1 MNTQTMLTAMRRIRK
16 MYECQMAPVLQTFD
30 LTTFEGDI
38 IGFLSNNPDMDTA
51 NHIVEYRMLPKANV
65 SRAVDGLN
73 QRGWIDLKRDEVDRR
88 KIHLSLTES
97 AQPAAQAISKTQR
110 AFANHLTGNFTPEE
124 RDQLSDLLHR
134 IHENAINAMEE
145 I

>member
-16 MYECQMAPVLQTFD
+16 MYECQMAPVLQAFD

-65 SRAVDGLN
+65 SRAVDGLH
-73 QRGWIDLKRDEVDRR
+73 QRGWIGLKRDEVDRR

-97 AQPAAQAISKTQR
+97 AQPAAQAILKIQR

-124 RDQLSDLLHR
+124 KDQLADLLHR
-134 IHENAINAMEE
+134 IHENAINTMEE

>member
-51 NHIVEYRMLPKANV
+51 NHIAEYRMLPKANV
-65 SRAVDGLN
+65 SRAVDGLH

-97 AQPAAQAISKTQR
+97 AQPAAQAILKTQR

-124 RDQLSDLLHR
+124 KDQLADLLHR
-134 IHENAINAMEE
+134 IHENAINTMEE

>member
-1 MNTQTMLTAMRRIRK
+1 MNTQTILTAMRRIRK
-16 MYECQMAPVLQTFD
+16 MYECQMAPVLHTFD

-51 NHIVEYRMLPKANV
+51 NHIVEYRMLPKANI
-65 SRAVDGLN
+65 SRAVDGLH

-88 KIHLSLTES
+88 KIHLSLTKS
-97 AQPAAQAISKTQR
+97 AQPAAQAILKTQR
-110 AFANHLTGNFTPEE
+110 AFANHLTVNFTPEE
-124 RDQLSDLLHR
+124 RDQLADLLHR
-134 IHENAINAMEE
+134 IHENAINTMEE

>member
-65 SRAVDGLN
+65 SRAVDGLH

-97 AQPAAQAISKTQR
+97 AQPAAQAILKTQR

-124 RDQLSDLLHR
+124 KDQLADLLHR
-134 IHENAINAMEE
+134 IHENAINTMEE